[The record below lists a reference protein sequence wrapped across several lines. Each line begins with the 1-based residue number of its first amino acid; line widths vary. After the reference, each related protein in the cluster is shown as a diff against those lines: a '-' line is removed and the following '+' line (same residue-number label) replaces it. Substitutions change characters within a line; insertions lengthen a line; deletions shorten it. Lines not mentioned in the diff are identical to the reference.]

1 MGFFDKIKAGLEKT
15 RRQMGGVFAEFTG
28 ENEEFYDELEEALIV
43 ADSGA
48 DTAFKAVAA
57 LREKVREEGLRGR
70 EEINAALVE
79 ILTELLSVGSFE
91 LKLETKPSVIL
102 MVGVNGV
109 GKTTTIGKLAAKYT
123 AEGKK
128 VLLAAGDTFRAAAA
142 EQLTVWAERSGAEI
156 VKHGEGSD
164 PGAVVFD
171 ALTAAKARGTDI
183 VIIDT
188 AGRLH
193 NKANLMNE
201 LAKIRRIITRE
212 LPEADVETLAVLD
225 AVTGQ
230 NGLIQ
235 IKQFAETA
243 ELTGI
248 VITKLDGTARGGI
261 VFAIAKELGLP
272 VKFIGVGEGVD
283 DLMPFEPKSFSE
295 ALLS

>member
-1 MGFFDKIKAGLEKT
+1 MVYQKSLH
-15 RRQMGGVFAEFTG
+15 GGEQ
-28 ENEEFYDELEEALIV
+28 
-43 ADSGA
+43 
-48 DTAFKAVAA
+48 
-57 LREKVREEGLRGR
+57 VRG
-70 EEINAALVE
+70 ALVE
-79 ILTELLSVGSFE
+79 ILAKQLEVGDFG
-91 LKLETKPSVIL
+91 LKLDTKPAVIL

-128 VLLAAGDTFRAAAA
+128 VLLAAADTFRAAAA
-142 EQLTVWAERSGAEI
+142 EQLTVWAERAGCGI

-171 ALTAAKARGTDI
+171 AISAAKARGADI

-201 LAKIRRIITRE
+201 LAKIHRIITRE
-212 LPEADVETLAVLD
+212 LPEADLETLMVID
-225 AVTGQ
+225 ATTGQ

-235 IKQFAETA
+235 AKQFADTA
-243 ELTGI
+243 DITGI
-248 VITKLDGTARGGI
+248 VLTKLDGTAKGGI
-261 VFAIAKELGLP
+261 VFAIARDMGVP
-272 VKFIGVGEGVD
+272 VKFVGVGEGVD
-283 DLMPFEPKSFSE
+283 DLMPFEPKGFAE

>member
-48 DTAFKAVAA
+48 DTAFRAVAA

-70 EEINAALVE
+70 TEINAALVE
-79 ILTELLSVGSFE
+79 ILTELLSVGIFE

>member
-48 DTAFKAVAA
+48 DTAFKAVSA
-57 LREKVREEGLRGR
+57 LREKVRDEGLIGKA
-70 EEINAALVE
+70 EISAALVE

-91 LKLETKPSVIL
+91 LKLDTKPSVIL

-109 GKTTTIGKLAAKYT
+109 GKTTTIGKLAAKYVS
-123 AEGKK
+123 EGKK

-142 EQLTVWAERSGAEI
+142 EQLTVWAERSGADI

-171 ALTAAKARGTDI
+171 ALTAAKARGVDI

-243 ELTGI
+243 QLTGI
-248 VITKLDGTARGGI
+248 VLTKLDGTARGGI
-261 VFAIAKELGLP
+261 VFAIAKEMGLP
-272 VKFIGVGEGVD
+272 VKFIGVGEGMD

>member
-48 DTAFKAVAA
+48 DTAFKAVSA
-57 LREKVREEGLRGR
+57 LREKVREEGLIGKA
-70 EEINAALVE
+70 EIRAALVD

-91 LKLETKPSVIL
+91 LKLDTKPSVIL

-171 ALTAAKARGTDI
+171 AISAAKARGTDI

-193 NKANLMNE
+193 NKQNLMNE

-243 ELTGI
+243 QLTGI
-248 VITKLDGTARGGI
+248 VLTKLDGTARGGI
-261 VFAIAKELGLP
+261 VFAIAKDMGLP